1 MDPNT
6 CLEMCRKLAKRAL
19 QGEEVDVEELAEAF
33 QNLDNWLSEGG
44 FLPSEWRRDD
54 TARLERTSIPLRP
67 ED

>member
-1 MDPNT
+1 MDPNA
-6 CLEMCRKLAKRAL
+6 CLEICRNLAKRAL

-44 FLPSEWRRDD
+44 FFPAEWRRDD
-54 TARLERTSIPLRP
+54 TARLERSSIPLRS